1 MIAEDLTDGR
11 LVLKTISRNLAIDE
25 GGSLAFYD
33 RSGLERLF
41 CVSGTPPDHGIHV
54 YADQASRRT
63 LLRLICRHAVDLYH
77 LIEVYD
83 PEHDEVVGFVHRDG
97 MRSTMREQWAI
108 EGPDREAVICRVEE
122 TETVRHLLRYLLGE
136 HCPLSYHG
144 TVQGRAAFKL
154 TRGLDAGGST
164 AWRWISS
171 PGWVIA
177 SMSGWALRQPSAYS
191 CILTSSGCSGAL
203 RWDSPGSLRAD
214 TTTAVLPPPRVSP

>member
-97 MRSTMREQWAI
+97 MRSTVREQWAI

-136 HCPLSYHG
+136 HIPSSYHG
-144 TVQGRAAFKL
+144 TVQGRTAFKL
-154 TRGLDAGGST
+154 TRGLDAGGLDSM
-164 AWRWISS
+164 AVDFLPGLGDCLDVRLGLAAALCLFVYSHKFGLLWRLAVGF
-171 PGWVIA
+171 P
-177 SMSGWALRQPSAYS
+177 R
-191 CILTSSGCSGAL
+191 LT
-203 RWDSPGSLRAD
+203 
-214 TTTAVLPPPRVSP
+214 PR